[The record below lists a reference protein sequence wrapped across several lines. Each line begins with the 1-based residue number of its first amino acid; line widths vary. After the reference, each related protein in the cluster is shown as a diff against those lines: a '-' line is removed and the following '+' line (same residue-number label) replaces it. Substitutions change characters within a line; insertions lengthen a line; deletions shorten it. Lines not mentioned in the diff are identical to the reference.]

1 MQSRTESNTQCAS
14 PDQQPVGRRKSLKLG
29 RGLRLPR
36 GLIITAVILVL
47 TLGVS
52 VRLKRGKTLPR
63 VAAQSSV
70 SYSNHSRTIR
80 LTGTTEAV
88 HLRAI
93 TVPLLSGEYVAQ
105 LTITHLISGGSH
117 VKKGDLLAEF
127 DSQAQMREFVDKQ
140 SEYEKLANQVL
151 EEQAKENAARAKD
164 ETELIQAESS
174 LSKAELEMQKVELL
188 SRIDAEKAQ
197 EALDEAKATLQQLR
211 ETFDLKRKAAQT
223 GIRVL
228 EIQRDRAQQVMQH
241 AQTNADVM
249 QIRSPM
255 DGVVVLDTIMQEN
268 GMREVQEGD
277 QINPGVSFLEVID
290 PSSMQVRASVNQ
302 EDFLSLQIGQPAKI
316 HLDAYPD
323 LVFPGRLEE
332 IAPIARSG
340 YFSSKLRTFAV
351 LFSITGSD
359 GRLMPDLSAGVDIEQ
374 ATPGNAERH
383 AND

>member
-1 MQSRTESNTQCAS
+1 MQSCTESNTQCAS
-14 PDQQPVGRRKSLKLG
+14 PDQEPVGRSKSLKLG
-29 RGLRLPR
+29 RGR
-36 GLIITAVILVL
+36 GLPGALMITAAIL
-47 TLGVS
+47 TLTLSVS
-52 VRLKRGKTLPR
+52 VRLNRRKTLPR

-70 SYSNHSRTIR
+70 SDPDQSRTIR
-80 LTGTTEAV
+80 LTGITEAV

-93 TVPLLSGEYVAQ
+93 TAPLLSGEHIAQ
-105 LTITHLISGGSH
+105 LTITHLISGGSR

-151 EEQAKENAARAKD
+151 EQQAKESAARAKD
-164 ETELIQAESS
+164 ETEISQAESS
-174 LSKAELEMQKVELL
+174 LSKAELEMQKIELL

-241 AQTNADVM
+241 SQANADLM
-249 QIRSPM
+249 QVRSPI
-255 DGVVVLDTIMQEN
+255 DGLVVLNMIEQEN

-316 HLDAYPD
+316 RLDAYPD
-323 LVFPGRLEE
+323 LVFAGRLEE

-351 LFSITGSD
+351 VFSITGND
-359 GRLMPDLSAGVDIEQ
+359 ARLMPDLSAGVDIDR
-374 ATPGNAERH
+374 AMPAKVGKRS
-383 AND
+383 ND